1 MGWFRLKTPSVIH
14 VKVIAIVATLSVI
27 NVKVIAIVA
36 MTTEGVLPVPQLL
49 KLKEA
54 IFKSAISCWA
64 TIF

>member
-1 MGWFRLKTPSVIH
+1 MGWFRLSVLT
-14 VKVIAIVATLSVI
+14 VKRIAIVI
-27 NVKVIAIVA
+27 IVA
-36 MTTEGVLPVPQLL
+36 GMGAVMEEGEGVLPAPQLL